1 MKTEITEIEELEQVY
16 ELLYDTES
24 GIEPET
30 VNIWFEGDP
39 LDLKLEFPAD
49 TSETIKEWA
58 YKAIEEEF
66 WFNFN

>member
-16 ELLYDTES
+16 ELLYDAES
-24 GIEPET
+24 GIEPGT

-39 LDLKLEFPAD
+39 PYLKLEFLSD
-49 TSETIKEWA
+49 TSETTIEWA
-58 YKAIEEEF
+58 YKAIEEKF